1 MLVSRESF
9 ATILLANSSFIA
21 RALVNSWSC
30 RPSSACLKACWETN
44 EASDGELGQEP
55 SSHSSGCS
63 KLALVFWKHEKYS
76 RPIIMRLVDKM
87 TMAKWRFSFYTR
99 CPRRFYCQ
107 NETRSHLRAFTI
119 GKSSF
124 DRTQIWSFCEP
135 RSQGRSTGWG
145 WIESLGTRLKF
156 LFASRGDD
164 RDFGNLNHV
173 SKEKTLLFLSL
184 ERSKGKIWTKGMGI
198 ADFTTP

>member
-63 KLALVFWKHEKYS
+63 KLALVFWKQEKYS
-76 RPIIMRLVDKM
+76 RPIMRLVDKM
-87 TMAKWRFSFYTR
+87 TMGLVEIFF
-99 CPRRFYCQ
+99 RRKLPKTFFLFHCQ

-124 DRTQIWSFCEP
+124 DRTQIWIFCQP
-135 RSQGRSTGWG
+135 RSQDRLRGRN
-145 WIESLGTRLKF
+145 WIDS
-156 LFASRGDD
+156 
-164 RDFGNLNHV
+164 GNEVEV
-173 SKEKTLLFLSL
+173 SVYFK
-184 ERSKGKIWTKGMGI
+184 KGPSW
-198 ADFTTP
+198 FR